1 MEEAWGTHLHAA
13 NLGCRVIRL
22 IAVFRLN
29 FITRRATTATNTHT
43 QHTHTH
49 TLVKPWGRGDA
60 ARGGTSKVHVRVLPE
75 SADGSG
81 EVVLDT
87 QGGTATAVP
96 RFLHGHGEHGLEFV
110 VLLLGFLHVQH
121 HVEVLL
127 FLGRHRRRVVIVI
140 VLVLVVIATT
150 PPGACSIGRVV
161 GSSLVTIAGPIV
173 TTVIIIVLVIILVVV
188 IVAVVAGGV
197 RGVRRTVVVACGA
210 AGFGVSCGSFRS
222 CGSLSSGGCSIVL
235 PGFAPCSL

>member
-1 MEEAWGTHLHAA
+1 M
-13 NLGCRVIRL
+13 
-22 IAVFRLN
+22 
-29 FITRRATTATNTHT
+29 
-43 QHTHTH
+43 
-49 TLVKPWGRGDA
+49 
-60 ARGGTSKVHVRVLPE
+60 HVRVLPK
-75 SADGSG
+75 SAYGSG

-96 RFLHGHGEHGLEFV
+96 GFLHGHGEHGLEFV

-127 FLGRHRRRVVIVI
+127 FLGRHRRRVVII
-140 VLVLVVIATT
+140 VVLVVIATT

-173 TTVIIIVLVIILVVV
+173 TTIIVIVILVIILVVV

-197 RGVRRTVVVACGA
+197 RGVRCTVVVACGA